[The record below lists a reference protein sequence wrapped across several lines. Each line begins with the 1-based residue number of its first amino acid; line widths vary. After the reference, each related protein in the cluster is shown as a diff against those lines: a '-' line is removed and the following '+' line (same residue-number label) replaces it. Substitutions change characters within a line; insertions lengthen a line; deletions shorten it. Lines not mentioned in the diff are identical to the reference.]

1 MKKLFL
7 LLVLLS
13 GAVINA
19 SAQENSRTAFSIGP
33 EMNLPSNSVYTFGY
47 GGSAKIE
54 LPIVNRVGLS
64 LTGGY
69 TEMHYKSGL
78 IGAFGPQ
85 PPSKF
90 IPLKAGIQYIA
101 GGGLYLEGEMGDV
114 IETTGNKANLFT
126 FSIGPGFLFRIT
138 PKQAIE
144 LGFRY
149 EKWSKNVLTQT
160 GIRVA
165 YRLGW

>member
-1 MKKLFL
+1 MKRLLL

-13 GAVINA
+13 GAFATAN
-19 SAQENSRTAFSIGP
+19 AQENSRTAFSIGP
-33 EMNLPSNSVYTFGY
+33 ELNFPSNSVYTIGY
-47 GGSAKIE
+47 GASAKIE
-54 LPIVNRVGLS
+54 LPIVNRIGLS

-69 TEMHYKSGL
+69 TSMHYKSAL
-78 IGAFGPQ
+78 INAFGPQ
-85 PPSKF
+85 APSEF
-90 IPLKAGIQYIA
+90 VPLKAGIQYIA

-126 FSIGPGFLFRIT
+126 FSIGPGFLFRLT